1 MHFSWPLIFD
11 SAKITRH
18 FLTERSK
25 NHLLNKFKASFK
37 IQMAPTNHFIKS
49 GGLNALLYY

>member
-1 MHFSWPLIFD
+1 MHFLWPLIFD

-18 FLTERSK
+18 FLKERFK
-25 NHLLNKFKASFK
+25 NHLLSKFKASFK